1 MAEAATKSTVL
12 SECARA
18 FFRVLTARPRQLLK
32 QMLMTMIQ
40 FLEIELA
47 MLKMKI
53 SANDILKLYYEAQIA
68 AAEAILKPLE
78 AQMASF
84 LAMFPLT
91 ELKACPDIKFNLLG
105 NIENIYNDKKREL
118 TSILYKKA
126 QLGFLETYTLD
137 YTNIL
142 ENKLNKMKQ
151 MVEFLD
157 NLASLD
163 FAAGENVYVYTNT
176 VDVDGKKY
184 PVTRKG
190 IFQSWSGT
198 TANIYMN
205 DSKAIEDFNTVGD
218 TTRTLPNGTTVS
230 LGGVVIE
237 PGPA

>member
-1 MAEAATKSTVL
+1 MAEVATKSILL
-12 SECARA
+12 SECAKA
-18 FFRVLTARPRQLLK
+18 FFRVLTARPRQLIK

-78 AQMASF
+78 AQMSSF
-84 LAMFPLT
+84 LATFPLN
-91 ELKACPDIKFNLLG
+91 ELKACPEIQFNLLG

-118 TSILYKKA
+118 TTISYKYA
-126 QLGFLETYTLD
+126 QLGFVEYRLQDT
-137 YTNIL
+137 IKIA

-157 NLASLD
+157 NLASLR
-163 FAAGENVYVYTNT
+163 FTANENVYVYTNT
-176 VDVDGKKY
+176 VDVYGKKY

-190 IFQSWSGT
+190 VFQSWSGT

-205 DSKAIEDFNTVGD
+205 DTQTIEDFNTVGD
-218 TTRTLPNGTTVS
+218 TTRVVNGNPVS
-230 LGGVVIE
+230 IGGAVIE